1 MNVVRDARRVVTRTA
16 DAATAVVGAVGGAAV
31 TGVIG
36 AVEGTA
42 TGVKNGLRS
51 GRHSTPTAALTL
63 AAIGV
68 TGLVDWPILVAVG
81 GGALAIHELTRR
93 SGRGQHQAGE
103 TAPASATAR
112 SPRAKRPARKRSST
126 S

>member
-16 DAATAVVGAVGGAAV
+16 DTATAVVGAVGGAAV
-31 TGVIG
+31 TGVID

-42 TGVKNGLRS
+42 AGVKNGLRRGS
-51 GRHSTPTAALTL
+51 HSTPTAALTL
-63 AAIGV
+63 ATIGL

-81 GGALAIHELTRR
+81 GGALAIHELSRR
-93 SGRGQHQAGE
+93 SGGSRHQAGE
-103 TAPASATAR
+103 TAPGPGTAK
-112 SPRAKRPARKRSST
+112 SPRAKRPARQRSST